1 MPEVLRQIIP
11 LGCGFTTEPDK
22 PSFVPYVFAACG
34 KPNPRVLFLPTASAD
49 SESSIAG
56 FYEMM
61 ARVECRP
68 SYLALYR
75 QPKDMVERIEKA
87 DIIYV
92 GGGNTRNLIALWKA
106 AGLDVLFRAA
116 WERGTVLTGQ
126 SAGGICWFD
135 DAQTTST
142 GEPGPVK
149 CLGFLPGSCSTH
161 YDSNAARRPHLQK
174 AVADG
179 IISPGYALDDN
190 AGLHFHGTR
199 LHAALALEPHRKV
212 YRVERTAEGAYRE
225 TEVPAQLVG
234 PESVKA

>member
-1 MPEVLRQIIP
+1 MTKILRQIIP
-11 LGCGFTTEPDK
+11 LGCGFTTEPGK
-22 PSFVPYVFAACG
+22 PSFVPYIFSACG
-34 KPNPRVLFLPTASAD
+34 TSNPRILFLPTASAD
-49 SESSIAG
+49 SEGSIAG

-68 SYLALYR
+68 SYLSLFR
-75 QPKDMVERIEKA
+75 QPLDMAERIASA

-106 AGLDVLFRAA
+106 AGLDILLREA
-116 WERGTVLTGQ
+116 WERGTVLCGQ

-149 CLGFLPGSCSTH
+149 CLGFLSGSCSTH

-174 AVADG
+174 SVAEG
-179 IISPGYALDDN
+179 TISPGYALDDN
-190 AGLHFHGTR
+190 AGLHFHGTE
-199 LHAALALEPHRKV
+199 LHATLVLEPHRKV
-212 YRVERTAEGAYRE
+212 FRVTRNPDGTATE
-225 TEVPAQLVG
+225 TEIPATLIG
-234 PESVKA
+234 SSTKT